1 MYHVVGTAVTVSV
14 LYLISFIF
22 YRAGLYPLAS
32 HRRLWN
38 SVLAIAFIVTAL
50 AGFFMA
56 LQINF
61 KWNIPGI
68 KSILKWHVETGAG
81 MTITGIFHLI
91 WHLSYF
97 RKIFSG
103 TGENQQ
109 MSAFRKMSS
118 SDIAINL
125 FVIGFTSM
133 SVQILLMREVMNI
146 SGGFELTS
154 GIFLGSWLISSGIGA
169 AAAGRSDLNN
179 IPRINLIFSVSPV
192 VSLALLIMLSRL
204 FLETGETPSFLV
216 SIIFTFLVLVPFCII
231 SGFSFVKLI
240 AAAREVNGFIPG
252 KSFSFETTGGITAG
266 ILLSVLTTGLL
277 NTYKLLLTIILLS
290 FAYTLLT
297 FFVNGRKMKILLK
310 AVASVA
316 VAVILLSNPDVIFR
330 QLLLPGITVTGTKDT
345 PYGNITYGEYAD
357 EKSVYYNQRLLAY
370 NDDAAEREENIH
382 YALLQNDNPEKVLLI
397 SGSLKSH
404 LPEILKYPVKKIF
417 YLERDP
423 ELLKSESGKADPGAS
438 ELVIEN
444 RDAFRYLKG
453 SNEKFDAVLLLL
465 PPPSTLS
472 LNRYYTTE
480 FFDNVRNNMTPDG
493 VFMCSPGTWDNYPNK
508 ESLNFY
514 SSVYNS
520 LAGVF
525 KYVKPVAGNKLY
537 LVASDS
543 ELSVSVC
550 RLTEERKINNIYVC
564 SDFLADDLLENK
576 SAEVLSLLDRDAR
589 MNSSLFPIAN
599 FHFQSYNLS
608 RDSNEKIPS
617 IILMIIVFALPILTV
632 SRRNLLMYCSASA
645 LAGFEIIILLSLQL
659 TAGNM
664 YQFTGLILASLM
676 AGLAAGTGIN
686 ITFLNPIKLRI
697 KALFLIAYYAAIA
710 LGTSLLL
717 SIDSTPA
724 AIIIIITS
732 ALLPSFMTG
741 HIFRELTL
749 DDRNGSLSAVTYSA
763 DLAGSAFGFI
773 LISGVAI
780 PLIGMKASIFLLSG
794 LIFAGILFGTNRN
807 K

>member
-576 SAEVLSLLDRDAR
+576 SAEVLSLLDREAR

>member
-68 KSILKWHVETGAG
+68 KSILKWHGETGAG

-357 EKSVYYNQRLLAY
+357 EKRVYYNQRLLAY

-397 SGSLKSH
+397 SGSLK
-404 LPEILKYPVKKIF
+404 
-417 YLERDP
+417 
-423 ELLKSESGKADPGAS
+423 
-438 ELVIEN
+438 
-444 RDAFRYLKG
+444 
-453 SNEKFDAVLLLL
+453 
-465 PPPSTLS
+465 
-472 LNRYYTTE
+472 
-480 FFDNVRNNMTPDG
+480 
-493 VFMCSPGTWDNYPNK
+493 C
-508 ESLNFY
+508 
-514 SSVYNS
+514 
-520 LAGVF
+520 
-525 KYVKPVAGNKLY
+525 
-537 LVASDS
+537 
-543 ELSVSVC
+543 
-550 RLTEERKINNIYVC
+550 
-564 SDFLADDLLENK
+564 
-576 SAEVLSLLDRDAR
+576 
-589 MNSSLFPIAN
+589 
-599 FHFQSYNLS
+599 
-608 RDSNEKIPS
+608 
-617 IILMIIVFALPILTV
+617 
-632 SRRNLLMYCSASA
+632 
-645 LAGFEIIILLSLQL
+645 
-659 TAGNM
+659 
-664 YQFTGLILASLM
+664 
-676 AGLAAGTGIN
+676 
-686 ITFLNPIKLRI
+686 
-697 KALFLIAYYAAIA
+697 
-710 LGTSLLL
+710 
-717 SIDSTPA
+717 
-724 AIIIIITS
+724 
-732 ALLPSFMTG
+732 
-741 HIFRELTL
+741 
-749 DDRNGSLSAVTYSA
+749 
-763 DLAGSAFGFI
+763 
-773 LISGVAI
+773 
-780 PLIGMKASIFLLSG
+780 
-794 LIFAGILFGTNRN
+794 
-807 K
+807 

>member
-109 MSAFRKMSS
+109 MSAFMKMSS

-370 NDDAAEREENIH
+370 NDDVAEREENIH

-589 MNSSLFPIAN
+589 MNSSLFPIAS

>member
-589 MNSSLFPIAN
+589 MNSSLFPIAS

-608 RDSNEKIPS
+608 KDSNEKIPS